1 MHVKAWILDESLLLT
16 GSVNLTHNGLENNKE
31 YLFKISSPGIVREVL
46 TDFNQM
52 WELAEIV
59 TQAHIADMQQRW
71 DAKAQRKKTNINHG
85 RSQSVPRDLSEEL
98 LAAAADEADVSR
110 LWAEG

>member
-16 GSVNLTHNGLENNKE
+16 GSVNLTHNGLEKNKGH
-31 YLFKISSPGIVREVL
+31 LFKITSPGTVREVL
-46 TDFNQM
+46 TDFNDT

-59 TQAHIADMQQRW
+59 TPAHIADMQQRW
-71 DAKAQRKKTNINHG
+71 DAKALRKKTNTSHG

-98 LAAAADEADVSR
+98 LAAAPDETDVSR